1 VPYPEKKAMTRPL
14 ISPKN
19 WFIYFPFLILFLD
32 YNYHNH
38 NRLKVEKQGGLRR
51 KETVRE
57 PLRPAPVWSSVSS
70 FWSSISMSS
79 NTALFVINLFN
90 NNLVTVSCCL
100 FCRGF
105 CLFSR
110 ACDRLLL
117 LCRLRGFRRLH
128 YLTVSVWLS
137 FNLFLFYKDILCFV
151 AQNIM
156 KNLL

>member
-1 VPYPEKKAMTRPL
+1 MSKCLIRKKGEDPSPH
-14 ISPKN
+14 ISQI
-19 WFIYFPFLILFLD
+19 WFIYFPFLILFLY

-57 PLRPAPVWSSVSS
+57 PVRPAPVWSSGSS

-90 NNLVTVSCCL
+90 DNLVTVSCCL
-100 FCRGF
+100 F

-128 YLTVSVWLS
+128 YLTVSVRLS
-137 FNLFLFYKDILCFV
+137 FNFFLFIKIFYVLWPKT
-151 AQNIM
+151 
-156 KNLL
+156 

>member
-1 VPYPEKKAMTRPL
+1 M
-14 ISPKN
+14 
-19 WFIYFPFLILFLD
+19 
-32 YNYHNH
+32 
-38 NRLKVEKQGGLRR
+38 KVEKQGGLRR

-57 PLRPAPVWSSVSS
+57 PVRPAPVWSSVSS

-128 YLTVSVWLS
+128 YLTVSVWLA

-156 KNLL
+156 KIYFKNFHFLYKLQTLAICLFHILKLDHIIPCLV